1 MEKPSEWTF
10 LSNYG
15 HVLVALAREPDAR
28 LRDIAEVVG
37 ITERAVHRLLTE
49 MESAGVIH
57 RHREGRRNR
66 YTIERQRRLRHPS
79 ERHCTVGDLIDMIV
93 DDQ

>member
-1 MEKPSEWTF
+1 MEKPSDWTF

-15 HVLVALAREPDAR
+15 HILVALAREPDAR
-28 LRDIAEVVG
+28 LRDLAEVVG

-49 MESAGVIH
+49 MEAAGVID

-66 YTIERQRRLRHPS
+66 YTIDRGRRLRHSS
-79 ERHCTVGDLIDMIV
+79 EQHCTVGDLIDMIC
-93 DDQ
+93 DKL